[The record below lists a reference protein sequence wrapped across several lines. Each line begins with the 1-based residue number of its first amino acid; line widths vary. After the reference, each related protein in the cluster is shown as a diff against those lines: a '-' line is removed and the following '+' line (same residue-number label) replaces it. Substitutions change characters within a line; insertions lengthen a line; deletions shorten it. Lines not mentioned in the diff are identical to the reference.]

1 MISSSSL
8 THLVFSFQDE
18 PLLDLQYFIK
28 VQGLRGEGREVKSL
42 QEGDVSTDE
51 ICEIFGPR
59 KDKNGWK
66 VNEKPNRE
74 FQETVL
80 NLYSRVTLRDQ
91 VLNDQ
96 LTLEWARAIVA
107 ENKGIAVNW
116 ASFAMHLHKKRVSLE
131 NVKKAKR
138 LAKEGTSSDS
148 LKVTTTS
155 CPERA
160 NQATGSSISQLH
172 VSAVGVVSQHFAQ
185 AQKPQSSGSFLGPD
199 RKGSFRKPVNR
210 SLLLRAT
217 KVKVETGVSLKR
229 NNLSVFNPRVKAMM
243 SSDPPKRG
251 TKDIITRLHEL
262 LLSKQKTLL
271 QSKERLRASSDT
283 KSNFEMDFKRAKLML
298 DVLKGLHTDAE
309 CELSRARVALQDA
322 LSFESNH
329 IPTTDASVVGEEYVE
344 RLSSVDAH
352 QEESVAQLQQ
362 RLRCEERN
370 VHSSLSKL
378 SAAEKDFILKENE
391 LASSEEAYG
400 EEVQHQV
407 VLEKMLTLIADYL
420 SKLKGGILL
429 TTHPEPIGRAD
440 RTKSHSIQLNVED
453 CTFCKESFHVNDICV
468 SSCGHCY
475 HPWCLG
481 VHISSSN
488 KCKLQSCQQEFDLQ
502 WRLSFGYVL
511 PKNGDH
517 QLPSAA
523 MSGELKS
530 RFIVSQ

>member
-1 MISSSSL
+1 M
-8 THLVFSFQDE
+8 HYVFLLQDE
-18 PLLDLQYFIK
+18 STLDHNYFIN

-42 QEGDVSTDE
+42 QEGDVSNEE

-66 VNEKPNRE
+66 VNEKPSRE
-74 FQETVL
+74 FQESVA

-107 ENKGIAVNW
+107 ENKGIPVNW
-116 ASFAMHLHKKRVSLE
+116 ASFAVHLHKKRVSLE
-131 NVKKAKR
+131 NVKKAKK

-148 LKVTTTS
+148 LNVATKS
-155 CPERA
+155 GPERGI
-160 NQATGSSISQLH
+160 QPTGSSIAQLP
-172 VSAVGVVSQHFAQ
+172 VSAVGVASQHLSPV
-185 AQKPQSSGSFLGPD
+185 QKPQSSGSFLGPD
-199 RKGSFRKPVNR
+199 RKGSFRTPVNR
-210 SLLLRAT
+210 SLLLRAP
-217 KVKVETGVSLKR
+217 KVKVETGVVVKR
-229 NNLSVFNPRVKAMM
+229 GTLRVLNPRLKAMM
-243 SSDPPKRG
+243 ASDPPKRG
-251 TKDIITRLHEL
+251 TEDIISRLHEL
-262 LLSKQKTLL
+262 LISKQKSLL
-271 QSKERLRASSDT
+271 HSKDRLRATSDT

-298 DVLKGLHTDAE
+298 DVLKGLHNDAE

-322 LSFESNH
+322 LTFESNP
-329 IPTTDASVVGEEYVE
+329 IPTPDGSVVVE
-344 RLSSVDAH
+344 GYNEGSSSVNAH
-352 QEESVAQLQQ
+352 QEDSVAQLQQ

-370 VHSSLSKL
+370 VQSSLAKL
-378 SAAEKDFILKENE
+378 SAAEKDFFLKENE
-391 LASSEEAYG
+391 LATSEETYG

-429 TTHPEPIGRAD
+429 TTHPEPIGRAE
-440 RTKSHSIQLNVED
+440 RTKSQCVQLNVED
-453 CTFCKESFHVNDICV
+453 CVFCKENFHVNDICV

-502 WRLSFGYVL
+502 WRLSFGFVL
-511 PKNGDH
+511 PKTGDH
-517 QLPSAA
+517 QLHSAA
-523 MSGELKS
+523 MSGEPKP
-530 RFIVSQ
+530 